1 MTATAHLLN
10 KLITLQQPD
19 DGFKV
24 TTDTV
29 MAAAACPAKSGQT
42 VLDAG
47 CGVGGISFCIAHR
60 IENLTI
66 KAIDKEQVYID
77 CARENL
83 KLNSSTNIDFECI
96 SLTDFKQ
103 ESGFDHVVTNPPFF
117 EHNAHLAASSEIR
130 AGALGYVEEDMDL
143 ERWIKN
149 CTRLLKSKGVLTII
163 HMAEELDDLLKVIKG
178 PFGAIEII
186 PLWPKEGREAKRVI
200 VRAVKDRKTGLR
212 LLSGLVLHQEDGSY
226 TAEADEI
233 LKNAKD
239 LFA

>member
-10 KLITLQQPD
+10 KRIALKQPD

-29 MAAAACPAKSGQT
+29 MVAAACPVKPEQS
-42 VLDAG
+42 VLDVG
-47 CGVGGISFCIAHR
+47 CGVGGVSFCLAER
-60 IENLTI
+60 VENIHIT
-66 KAIDKEQVYID
+66 AIDKEQSYID
-77 CARENL
+77 CAVKNL
-83 KLNSSTNIDFECI
+83 ELNKSKNINFQCV

-103 ESGFDHVVTNPPFF
+103 ESGFDHVITNPPFF
-117 EHNAHLAASSEIR
+117 EHNAHLASSSDIR

-149 CTRLLKSKGVLTII
+149 CARLLKSKGTLTII
-163 HMAEELDDLLKVIKG
+163 HMAEELDDLLKVLKG

-186 PLWPKEGREAKRVI
+186 PLWPKKEREAKRVI

-212 LLSGLVLHQEDGSY
+212 LLSGLILHEEDGSY
-226 TAEADEI
+226 TQDADEI